1 MDAIDASLCASLTKG
16 CKLNWIHQFRD
27 REDVTKSRK
36 NFLVDNGFVL
46 EEVAPFVACV

>member
-1 MDAIDASLCASLTKG
+1 MPAYVLPDQRMPPVS
-16 CKLNWIHQFRD
+16 KLNWIHQFRD